1 MLLEK
6 KIIMPIITAKVPVN
20 MVASVLVYL
29 ESGYRSNWN
38 ELAVDTY
45 RYGIGTGYL
54 QKGLLL
60 LIELVETS
68 SLG

>member
-1 MLLEK
+1 
-6 KIIMPIITAKVPVN
+6 MPIITAKVPVN
-20 MVASVLVYL
+20 MAASVLVYL

-38 ELAVDTY
+38 ELTVDTY
-45 RYGIGTGYL
+45 RYGVGTGYL